1 MKLLKGCLITLI
13 FFIVV
18 CVIGWLFFENNVSGN
33 LASLNQNVEKNW
45 ENYVANLKE
54 RNSEFTQQKIE
65 IDSLK
70 FYSESSIR
78 IINSKDYLKELEL
91 NEYKFNKIAM
101 SNSFK
106 SNLNDKLNSSLDNY
120 NQAVRE
126 YNFYRIRFPNS
137 IIARRMNF
145 RESYKYFDIRYGVE
159 NEKVMAR
166 KREVENWIENGGEYP
181 K

>member
-1 MKLLKGCLITLI
+1 MKLLKSCLITLI
-13 FFIVV
+13 LFIIV
-18 CVIGWLFFENNVSGN
+18 CVIGWFFLENNVREN

-54 RNSEFTQQKIE
+54 RNAEFTQQKTE
-65 IDSLK
+65 NDSLK
-70 FYSESSIR
+70 YYLESSNR
-78 IINSKDYLKELEL
+78 IIYSKDYLTELEL
-91 NEYKFNKIAM
+91 NEYKFNKIVM

-126 YNFYRIRFPNS
+126 YNVYRIRFPNS

-145 RESYKYFDIRYGVE
+145 RKSYKYFDIRYGIE

-166 KREVENWIENGGEYP
+166 KKEMENWVKNGGEYP

>member
-1 MKLLKGCLITLI
+1 MKLLKGCLLALI
-13 FFIVV
+13 LLVVV

-54 RNSEFTQQKIE
+54 RNAEFTQQKIAS
-65 IDSLK
+65 DSLK
-70 FYSESSIR
+70 YYSESSKR
-78 IINSKDYLKELEL
+78 IIDSKDYLKELEL

-106 SNLNDKLNSSLDNY
+106 SNLNEKLNSSLDNY
-120 NQAVRE
+120 NQAVRD
-126 YNFYRIRFPNS
+126 YNVYRIRFPNS

-145 RESYKYFDIRYGVE
+145 RKSYKYFDIRYGIE

-166 KREVENWIENGGEYP
+166 KKEMENWVKNGGAYP
-181 K
+181 Q